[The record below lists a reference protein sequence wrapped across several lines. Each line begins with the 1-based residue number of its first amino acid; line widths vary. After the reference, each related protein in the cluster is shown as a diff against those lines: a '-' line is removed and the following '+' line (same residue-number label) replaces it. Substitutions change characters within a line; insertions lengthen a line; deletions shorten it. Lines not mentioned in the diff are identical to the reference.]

1 MFNLNK
7 GVYFSQG
14 TRTFCV
20 SACNIKEGKFISV
33 EFYNIHKPREI
44 ITQPMEKMMDLM
56 SEGLIKYEGLSLNK
70 KI

>member
-33 EFYNIHKPREI
+33 EFNNKQKARKINNQTMK
-44 ITQPMEKMMDLM
+44 KMMDHM
-56 SEGLIKYEGLSLNK
+56 TERLIKYEGLSLNK